1 MQGLLKRN
9 IDEQDLISFG
19 FRLGQKGTHSSRT
32 IMFDD
37 LAVLFSVQSQ
47 AANRPDYAA
56 CIIEANCL
64 AKHTTATRR
73 HSNQNLGELY
83 ALDPQVAM
91 FRIFR
96 NLWSKASQEFERRL
110 LALEC
115 AIARDPLLAASA
127 QSVVRLPEGG
137 EFLRDSMRSQIKEEV
152 GERLNDRILD
162 KVIRN
167 AASSWSQS
175 GHLVGRTFKKRVTVI
190 PTPVSVAFGLCL
202 AHRSGFRGREL
213 FSSAWMSLIDCKPGR
228 AEELA
233 LEAKRL
239 GYIDMRILGDV
250 IEMNLDRLDP
260 LMIGAEHGSN

>member
-1 MQGLLKRN
+1 MNNLFKVDVNEEALK
-9 IDEQDLISFG
+9 SFG

-37 LAVLFSVQSQ
+37 LSVLFNLQ
-47 AANRPDYAA
+47 APGASREDYAA
-56 CIIEANCL
+56 CIIDANCL
-64 AKHTTATRR
+64 GKHTTATRR

-83 ALDPQVAM
+83 ALDPQVPL

-96 NLWSKASQEFERRL
+96 NLWSKTTQESERRL

-127 QSVVRLPEGG
+127 LSVLKLPEGG

-152 GERLNDRILD
+152 GDRLNDRILD

-175 GHLVGRTFKKRVTVI
+175 GHLVGRTFKKRRKVV
-190 PTPVSVAFGLCL
+190 PTSTAVAFGLCL
-202 AHRSGFRGREL
+202 SHKAGFRGREL
-213 FSSAWMSLIDCKPGR
+213 FSSGWMSLIDCDG
-228 AEELA
+228 E
-233 LEAKRL
+233 
-239 GYIDMRILGDV
+239 G
-250 IEMNLDRLDP
+250 
-260 LMIGAEHGSN
+260 